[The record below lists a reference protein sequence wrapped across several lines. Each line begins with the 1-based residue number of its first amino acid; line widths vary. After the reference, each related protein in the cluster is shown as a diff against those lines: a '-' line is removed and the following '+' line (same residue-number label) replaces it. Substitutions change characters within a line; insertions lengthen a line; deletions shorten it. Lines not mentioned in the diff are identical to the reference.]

1 MVDDYVG
8 NSLIGYSQRGIAVQK
23 SSIDRV
29 TRLDELR
36 MVPVVTLAERSAR
49 ADAEEVDWTI

>member
-1 MVDDYVG
+1 MVDDGVG

-23 SSIDRV
+23 SSIGRV

-36 MVPVVTLAERSAR
+36 VVPTVTSAEGSAR
-49 ADAEEVDWTI
+49 ADADEVDWTI